1 MAYGSLPS
9 RTLYWLIAR
18 GASRAGDGAWNF
30 EALSIRVGDEE
41 FLMVFTDEGR
51 AEMFAWLMVLE
62 GSRGAVYEDFEG
74 RSSVIRDLQP
84 RPCSGGELV
93 SLLMGGASGGGPCA
107 SVEKVA
113 LDPSPEILFDE
124 SFDGLDFDVS
134 HMSREG
140 FIEKLIVQGHTKFES
155 EREEKGV

>member
-1 MAYGSLPS
+1 
-9 RTLYWLIAR
+9 
-18 GASRAGDGAWNF
+18 
-30 EALSIRVGDEE
+30 
-41 FLMVFTDEGR
+41 
-51 AEMFAWLMVLE
+51 MFAWLMVLE

-74 RSSVIRDLQP
+74 RSSVRDLQP
-84 RPCSGGELV
+84 KPCSGGELV

-124 SFDGLDFDVS
+124 SFDGLDFEVS

-140 FIEKLIVQGHTKFES
+140 FIEKLIVQGHQAR
-155 EREEKGV
+155 ERTRGERGLNLDIAILAQSISAISSLAYTSSSPTCTGVW